1 MGREEDY
8 LKLVKERETQTDMY
22 NRILKTAVLTV
33 GEEVDRN
40 GQMII
45 STWLTTG
52 QDTNDFHFN
61 NTVIN
66 IIP

>member
-1 MGREEDY
+1 
-8 LKLVKERETQTDMY
+8 MY
-22 NRILKTAVLTV
+22 NRILKTAVLAV
-33 GEEVDRN
+33 GEEMDRN

-45 STWLTTG
+45 FTWLTTG

-66 IIP
+66 ITP